1 MNNKKGFTLIE
12 TLVVIGV
19 IVSLVAVSVPAFS
32 KSLHKAKVSADKA
45 NVRAYY
51 AELQVNYQETGEHLD
66 NSRVPYFNGTVAYD
80 FQTIKFPI
88 SDRTAV
94 LQAGTYVVGAVSD
107 GGYTVIYNCRASHDD
122 CELLLE

>member
-1 MNNKKGFTLIE
+1 MI
-12 TLVVIGV
+12 VAIGV
-19 IVSLVAVSVPAFS
+19 LVALVAVSVPAFS

-51 AELQVNYQETGEHLD
+51 AELQVNYQETGEYLD

-80 FQTIKFPI
+80 FKTVKFPI

-94 LQAGTYVVGAVSD
+94 LQAGTYAVDAASD
-107 GGYTVIYNCRASHDD
+107 GGYTVIYNCRAHHEEH
-122 CELLLE
+122 ELLLE